1 MNILPHI
8 EINPEK
14 KADSTIIW
22 LHGLGSNGH
31 DFKAIIPELE
41 LPTHNRI
48 RFIFP
53 HAPTIPVTINS
64 GHMMPAWYD
73 ILEMTF
79 DRKIDKKQLKKSVK
93 AVHAIIDR
101 EIQRGINSQRIII
114 AGFSQGGAVALD
126 AALTYTRRLAGL
138 LGMSTYFPT
147 ANSIDIAPANQ
158 DLPIQLFHGVYDAIV
173 PETHGQKSIKTLSAL
188 GLKPGYQTFMMEH
201 SLCMEEII
209 AISKWVQALIGTV
222 NRPSGE

>member
-93 AVHAIIDR
+93 AVHAMIDR
-101 EIQRGINSQRIII
+101 EIQRGIDSQRIII

-147 ANSIDIAPANQ
+147 ANSIDIA
-158 DLPIQLFHGVYDAIV
+158 IIS
-173 PETHGQKSIKTLSAL
+173 SI
-188 GLKPGYQTFMMEH
+188 H
-201 SLCMEEII
+201 RLCSII
-209 AISKWVQALIGTV
+209 KV
-222 NRPSGE
+222 